1 VSDTS
6 PEPDAPTTEPVE
18 PVEPVESF
26 GDERVD
32 EAVAGLSGL
41 DQHAVH
47 EHPEQYE
54 RAHDALRAALDDE
67 PTSAPRS
74 DTGSA

>member
-6 PEPDAPTTEPVE
+6 PEPEAPTTE

-32 EAVAGLSGL
+32 EAVAKLSGL
-41 DQHAVH
+41 DQHDVH

>member
-1 VSDTS
+1 MSDTVPAPDDDAS
-6 PEPDAPTTEPVE
+6 TSEPT
-18 PVEPVESF
+18 ESF

-41 DQHAVH
+41 DQRDVH
-47 EHPEQYE
+47 DHPEQYE
-54 RAHDALRAALDDE
+54 RAHDTLRAALDDE

-74 DTGSA
+74 DTDST